1 MTGWKRHVGIL
12 GMVLV
17 LIGMCSIG
25 VAQIDI
31 NLPWAKPG
39 AYSGNAIDFGAVL
52 LGQTKTVQ
60 YTFKI
65 LETSDTGATVT
76 ITRPNPPFGSDA
88 PTHSFTLA
96 PGQSITF
103 NVTFTPP
110 GILNYTGSFTITAQ
124 GGHPVQTKRQTVTL
138 TGEGVVGIEDT
149 YPPTTAPPTTA
160 PPTTAPPI
168 WTPGQGTTTTPDVT
182 EDVIKLEAK
191 LDTVGKTL
199 DELRQKLDNLAG
211 ILGEWIVGRGQP
223 FFIEPG
229 TTGYNPP
236 APTTGIKGEIEDLG
250 RKTDELISQL
260 GKPDT
265 ALLEL
270 LPIEV
275 TPNAGDRFRA
285 FFELADRAHVQAA
298 EDLLAVNPE
307 NEYMRE
313 VLRTASQAL
322 LDVRPEISELIAL
335 SQTLPLDMQAR
346 VDAVISDADIAFQ
359 HEAIFERPS
368 SISPKFKV
376 AIDTEAVAAVKK
388 VARKAAETLGA
399 ANPWGV
405 PVGKAAEL
413 VLRDLEDIEDRN
425 TIVMKTLVGMSLAQL
440 ELEKKLDAIVR
451 GLFGVPV
458 HEGMDEAEL
467 QAALRKVPLDD
478 FPERFKRLNEELDEL
493 RQKLDNIGWWLG
505 KLTTGSPIGVEPGS
519 TNVMPQTNLWTLLGA
534 LEAKLDQLASGQLE
548 LSKLINE
555 TAEELGV
562 EIDKFWEDMEILLGY
577 LEAKLD
583 ELAIGLRDVAL
594 LITDMWDDMG
604 DRFNDLNG
612 AIASARRA
620 ITDAITAAETAI
632 KTAITTTETAITTRI
647 GTAETNIR
655 TDITTAETNINAN
668 ITAAQTAI
676 QADIA
681 VAQGAI
687 LGGMGRNNQAILANA
702 NLIKANTTAINGVLG
717 QVNANGA
724 LIQDNSNDIQTLM
737 NMVLNLQESNNR
749 VEDKLNHQ
757 LGYPGAPD
765 HSKITLGAS
774 ALVGE
779 IGAVDPNSLVT
790 VYWPTGD
797 QTTVTAGSDGSFSVA
812 VPPKAVGCSFAEV
825 TQTDSEGNESARVI
839 AYASP

>member
-199 DELRQKLDNLAG
+199 DELRQKLDNL
-211 ILGEWIVGRGQP
+211 
-223 FFIEPG
+223 
-229 TTGYNPP
+229 
-236 APTTGIKGEIEDLG
+236 
-250 RKTDELISQL
+250 
-260 GKPDT
+260 
-265 ALLEL
+265 
-270 LPIEV
+270 
-275 TPNAGDRFRA
+275 
-285 FFELADRAHVQAA
+285 
-298 EDLLAVNPE
+298 
-307 NEYMRE
+307 
-313 VLRTASQAL
+313 
-322 LDVRPEISELIAL
+322 
-335 SQTLPLDMQAR
+335 
-346 VDAVISDADIAFQ
+346 
-359 HEAIFERPS
+359 
-368 SISPKFKV
+368 
-376 AIDTEAVAAVKK
+376 
-388 VARKAAETLGA
+388 
-399 ANPWGV
+399 
-405 PVGKAAEL
+405 
-413 VLRDLEDIEDRN
+413 
-425 TIVMKTLVGMSLAQL
+425 
-440 ELEKKLDAIVR
+440 
-451 GLFGVPV
+451 
-458 HEGMDEAEL
+458 
-467 QAALRKVPLDD
+467 
-478 FPERFKRLNEELDEL
+478 
-493 RQKLDNIGWWLG
+493 GWWLG
-505 KLTTGSPIGVEPGS
+505 KLTAGFPLGIEPHS
-519 TNVMPQTNLWTLLGA
+519 TNPMPDTNIWELLA
-534 LEAKLDQLASGQLE
+534 KLEAKLDRMAQQPSDVTAPD
-548 LSKLINE
+548 INITIIE
-555 TAEELGV
+555 IYNIIV
-562 EIDKFWEDMEILLGY
+562 EINQLIINLGGNVDK

-583 ELAIGLRDVAL
+583 ELSSDLKDLWWHIDDLMHDIIDTLDYLNSSLNDINSTLNGLNTAIGTLIFDIGEMRQALVAGQASL
-594 LITDMWDDMG
+594 ATAILNAQKVLAG
-604 DRFNDLNG
+604 DIANLQRWINTVIRKDIADTRKDIADTRA
-612 AIASARRA
+612 AIA
-620 ITDAITAAETAI
+620 
-632 KTAITTTETAITTRI
+632 
-647 GTAETNIR
+647 
-655 TDITTAETNINAN
+655 
-668 ITAAQTAI
+668 AAQTA
-676 QADIA
+676 
-681 VAQGAI
+681 V
-687 LGGMGRNNQAILANA
+687 LGLVNRNNNTILANA

>member
-25 VAQIDI
+25 VAQINI

-124 GGHPVQTKRQTVTL
+124 GGHPVQTKKQTVTL

-199 DELRQKLDNLAG
+199 DELRQKLDNL
-211 ILGEWIVGRGQP
+211 
-223 FFIEPG
+223 
-229 TTGYNPP
+229 
-236 APTTGIKGEIEDLG
+236 
-250 RKTDELISQL
+250 
-260 GKPDT
+260 
-265 ALLEL
+265 
-270 LPIEV
+270 
-275 TPNAGDRFRA
+275 
-285 FFELADRAHVQAA
+285 
-298 EDLLAVNPE
+298 
-307 NEYMRE
+307 
-313 VLRTASQAL
+313 
-322 LDVRPEISELIAL
+322 
-335 SQTLPLDMQAR
+335 
-346 VDAVISDADIAFQ
+346 
-359 HEAIFERPS
+359 
-368 SISPKFKV
+368 
-376 AIDTEAVAAVKK
+376 
-388 VARKAAETLGA
+388 
-399 ANPWGV
+399 
-405 PVGKAAEL
+405 
-413 VLRDLEDIEDRN
+413 
-425 TIVMKTLVGMSLAQL
+425 
-440 ELEKKLDAIVR
+440 
-451 GLFGVPV
+451 
-458 HEGMDEAEL
+458 
-467 QAALRKVPLDD
+467 
-478 FPERFKRLNEELDEL
+478 
-493 RQKLDNIGWWLG
+493 GWWLG
-505 KLTTGSPIGVEPGS
+505 KLTAGFPLGIEPHS
-519 TNVMPQTNLWTLLGA
+519 TNPIPETNIWELLA
-534 LEAKLDQLASGQLE
+534 KLEAKLDRLAQRPSE
-548 LSKLINE
+548 TTAPDINITIIE
-555 TAEELGV
+555 IYNIIV
-562 EIDKFWEDMEILLGY
+562 EINQLIINLGGNVAGIETKLDRMSQRPSEATAPDINITIIEIHSLIIEINQLIINLGGNVDKF
-577 LEAKLD
+577 EAKLD
-583 ELAIGLRDVAL
+583 ELSSDLKDLWWHIDDLMHDIIDTLDYLNSSLNDINSTLNGLNTAIGTLIFDIGEMRQALVA
-594 LITDMWDDMG
+594 G
-604 DRFNDLNG
+604 Q
-612 AIASARRA
+612 ASLA
-620 ITDAITAAETAI
+620 TAI
-632 KTAITTTETAITTRI
+632 LNAQKVLAGDIANLQRWINTVIRKDIADTRK
-647 GTAETNIR
+647 
-655 TDITTAETNINAN
+655 DIADTRADIA
-668 ITAAQTAI
+668 AAQTA
-676 QADIA
+676 
-681 VAQGAI
+681 V
-687 LGGMGRNNQAILANA
+687 LGLVNRNNNTILANA

-749 VEDKLNHQ
+749 VADKLNQQ

-812 VPPKAVGCSFAEV
+812 VPPEAVGCSFAEV
-825 TQTDSEGNESARVI
+825 TQTDSEGKESARVI